1 MNTFDFNA
9 LVRSMNMKD
18 IQEALD
24 TATKLLAEE
33 QERERKAAEEAERKR
48 REAEAAAAKEE
59 ANRAREN
66 HIKRITA
73 IANAALSD
81 TVTADDIAYLLRQYA
96 RAQHPD
102 FPAEDFE
109 AIFDADTM
117 ENYVD
122 MTAAV
127 FNSMKFLLP
136 SSANKTSV
144 GKRTEVPGILNF
156 DETFKQLFSKH
167 NEDTPT
173 TTPKT
178 DDEVLRNFIDR
189 ILK

>member
-48 REAEAAAAKEE
+48 REAEAAKQHEE
-59 ANRAREN
+59 AREN

-73 IANAALSD
+73 IANAALFDSL
-81 TVTADDIAYLLRQYA
+81 TADDIAYLLRQYA

-109 AIFDADTM
+109 AIFDADTI

-122 MTAAV
+122 LTTAV
-127 FNSMKFLLP
+127 FNNMKFLLP
-136 SSANKTSV
+136 SGIKQAP
-144 GKRTEVPGILNF
+144 GKRAEVPGIIMNF
-156 DETFKQLFSKH
+156 DETFKQLFSNH
-167 NEDTPT
+167 EEDTPAP
-173 TTPKT
+173 TPQT